1 MTIQIGDK
9 IYYSEE
15 YIKELE
21 ERIIKAIEYINTHNY
36 PTDKGVFET
45 DLNKRDLINIL
56 TGGDEE

>member
-21 ERIIKAIEYINTHNY
+21 ERINKAIEYIKTKEVDFVDVHYQQQDDYFN
-36 PTDKGVFET
+36 
-45 DLNKRDLINIL
+45 DLLNIL
-56 TGGDEE
+56 KGEK

>member
-15 YIKELE
+15 YVKELE
-21 ERIIKAIEYINTHNY
+21 ERINKAIEYINTHNY

-45 DLNKRDLINIL
+45 DLDKRDLINIL

>member
-21 ERIIKAIEYINTHNY
+21 ERINKAIEYINTHNY
-36 PTDKGVFET
+36 PTDKGVF
-45 DLNKRDLINIL
+45 
-56 TGGDEE
+56 